1 MLRLQRKGTR
11 MISEMGR
18 EDLVG
23 LGARFRAVRLV
34 EQAKYT
40 LELASQ
46 DGKALDRLLPA
57 GYVDEVKRVVK
68 SVLSAMSFPDIASGE
83 AREVADANSVELR
96 SARSWRRKVARR
108 AIRAR
113 ALGRDVP
120 DVLSRV
126 SEVDSAAAIATQV
139 SLMVAWM
146 ETDAALLPG
155 DDIQSLAKEGK
166 ALARKLG
173 NGKLSGPAARLAGL
187 SATDQRFCE
196 EKGALFVGLRVINDA
211 AQELHSGDRE
221 SAKRYNLSI
230 LGHRSAPERS

>member
-1 MLRLQRKGTR
+1 

-18 EDLVG
+18 EDLLG
-23 LGARFRAVRLV
+23 LGARFRGVHLV
-34 EQAKYT
+34 EQATYT

-46 DGKALDRLLPA
+46 DEMALDRLLPA
-57 GYVDEVKRVVK
+57 GYVDEVRRVVK
-68 SVLSAMSFPDIASGE
+68 SVLSAMSFPDVAAGE
-83 AREVADANSVELR
+83 AREVAEASSRELR
-96 SARSWRRKVARR
+96 AARSWRRRVARR

-139 SLMVAWM
+139 SSMVTWM
-146 ETDAALLPG
+146 ETNAALLPG
-155 DDIQSLAKEGK
+155 GDIQSLAKEGK
-166 ALARKLG
+166 ALAMKLG
-173 NGKLSGPAARLAGL
+173 NGKTSELATRLAQL

-211 AQELHSGDRE
+211 AHELHAGNRE
-221 SAKRYNLSI
+221 SASRYDLSI
-230 LGHRSAPERS
+230 LRQRIASGRP